1 MATRAAY
8 AASAGR
14 ATHQGRFLACL
25 LEPLCSTSRQSAPA
39 SRRSTGTSP
48 FSTAGRPTMD
58 GRVPT
63 FAFAVEVRSPRAAAV
78 FRMVQAGIVHYS
90 TSEEVDRPLSALA
103 DL

>member
-1 MATRAAY
+1 
-8 AASAGR
+8 
-14 ATHQGRFLACL
+14 
-25 LEPLCSTSRQSAPA
+25 
-39 SRRSTGTSP
+39 
-48 FSTAGRPTMD
+48 MD

-63 FAFAVEVRSPRAAAV
+63 FAFAVEFRSPRAAAV